1 MAMQPQLMVERVSHA
16 MVQAAAMAPERREF
30 YTTSDDRFI
39 KAWNLDTG
47 QLLRSFDAHRGKVTA
62 LVWVG
67 SLRFVAST
75 SLDHS
80 LAVWNIK
87 GECVARAKFPCAIH
101 SAGYSTKYNAFIVGG
116 VKKMFILKLVQNRDD
131 WDFLVDK
138 EFCEHTDFISQIIC
152 TPVGRIFSCGYDG
165 IICAFEENV
174 SEQIVVMT
182 VGHGEHEVRARDKC
196 HKGAI
201 TCATFN
207 SESGTLITGGYDMMV
222 KIWNYDSLTA
232 HAQYIALST
241 LDLNRTILS
250 LAYVKATRMVW
261 VSTAGSHRPYLMD
274 PRTGTNLTDFQPHV
288 DFKEPL
294 PGEHPTCLVATAG
307 NEAVSVSDQKR
318 LTIWRYNPL
327 ACVASVRAHADWVEF
342 LLPHPSSDHWGF
354 VSGGADSAVRC
365 WHSPSAL
372 YPELYSLRD
381 HLEGHEGS
389 VVAGVITAD
398 GSVLFTG
405 GDDMIIRGWALE
417 DSGPGAHAAPRSEAA
432 ATRATAEPASA
443 PERKDAVGVERGASA
458 HSTRDGGNADGAGST
473 FLTEGKAVGGA
484 QADAAEGAA
493 EDREAAVA
501 AGAEAAAGGD
511 EAAVRKRNIGVGK
524 EAMYVRQGVPPEKA
538 LGKRAA
544 DIARAPSQAASTA
557 PAAGGIGAAALGA
570 TQRPGAGNG
579 APDLGEQCVMTLVG
593 HEARITALCLLDH
606 YLVSV
611 SADHSVRVW
620 DSNTGTLW
628 KTIEDAHDSEILD
641 VAACP
646 AHDTFCTVSADGL
659 GYVWELETA
668 ELCGVCR
675 GHSAGVSQVVWVER
689 HAAWVTACDDSTLRM
704 WEPGALRGHGG
715 CVGQWQGGELV
726 CLNVMC
732 KIV

>member
-1 MAMQPQLMVERVSHA
+1 MQPQLMVERASQAV
-16 MVQAAAMAPERREF
+16 VQTAAIAPERREF
-30 YTTSDDRFI
+30 YTTSDRFI

-47 QLLRSFDAHRGKVTA
+47 QLLRTYDAHRGKVTA

-67 SLRFVAST
+67 SLKFVASA

-80 LAVWNIK
+80 LAVWNVK
-87 GECVARAKFPCAIH
+87 GECVARAKFPSAIY
-101 SAGYSTKYNAFIVGG
+101 SAGYSTKHKAFFVGG

-152 TPVGRIFSCGYDG
+152 TPSGRIFSCGYDG
-165 IICAFEENV
+165 VICAFEQNV

-182 VGHGEHEVRARDKC
+182 VGHGEHEVRAKDKC

-207 SESGTLITGGYDMMV
+207 SESGTLVTGGYDMMV

-232 HAQYIALST
+232 HAQYIPLST

-250 LAYVKATRMVW
+250 LAYVKATRTVW
-261 VSTAGSHRPYLMD
+261 VSTAGSHRPFLMD

-288 DFKEPL
+288 DLREPL
-294 PGEHPTCLVATAG
+294 PGEHPTCLVATSG
-307 NEAVSVSDQKR
+307 SEAISVSDQKR
-318 LTIWRYNPL
+318 LTIWRYNAL
-327 ACVASVRAHADWVEF
+327 ACVASIHAHTDWVEF
-342 LLPHPSSDHWGF
+342 LLPHPSSNHWGF

-365 WHSPSAL
+365 WYSPSAL

-381 HLEGHEGS
+381 QFQGHQGS
-389 VVAGVITAD
+389 VVSGVMKSD

-405 GDDMIIRGWALE
+405 GDDMIIRGWTLE
-417 DSGPGAHAAPRSEAA
+417 DSEPGAQPATKSSAPTAPSV
-432 ATRATAEPASA
+432 AEPGDEEPVA
-443 PERKDAVGVERGASA
+443 EHKDSVGVERGGMSA
-458 HSTRDGGNADGAGST
+458 NGTRSGGETEEVGST
-473 FLTEGKAVGGA
+473 FLTEGENVGEAVDGVDETK
-484 QADAAEGAA
+484 DAPFAP
-493 EDREAAVA
+493 VN
-501 AGAEAAAGGD
+501 AAA
-511 EAAVRKRNIGVGK
+511 AASKSNMGVGM
-524 EAMYVRQGVPPEKA
+524 EAMYVRQGVVPDKPLA
-538 LGKRAA
+538 KRTVELT
-544 DIARAPSQAASTA
+544 RAPSQAVTQGNGGGSGAS
-557 PAAGGIGAAALGA
+557 GAAAQ
-570 TQRPGAGNG
+570 QRRSDGGAG
-579 APDLGEQCVMTLVG
+579 AADLGESCVMTLVG

-606 YLVSV
+606 YLISV

-628 KTIEDAHDSEILD
+628 KTIEDAHEGEIND

-646 AHDTFCTVSADGL
+646 RHDTFCTVSADSL

-675 GHSAGVSQVVWVER
+675 GHTAGVSKVVWVEK
-689 HAAWVTACDDSTLRM
+689 HDGWVTACDDSTLRM
-704 WEPGALRGHGG
+704 WDA
-715 CVGQWQGGELV
+715 GEYL
-726 CLNVMC
+726 
-732 KIV
+732 